1 MDPEITKD
9 EKFVDWVTGNKVLEG
24 SVPLAHRL
32 VKFTFCNIFLVMLL
46 RGEGHY
52 IGL

>member
-9 EKFVDWVTGNKVLEG
+9 DKFVDWVTGNKVLEG

-32 VKFTFCNIFLVMLL
+32 VVFC
-46 RGEGHY
+46 
-52 IGL
+52 